1 MTSAPAESKDL
12 RLFVYGTMLAGEREH
27 ALLAGAIFVGPAR
40 TRPQYTLVEVPPY
53 AAIVPEGT
61 VSVLGELYLLNRK
74 QRYTIDVKKQYPVL
88 FHRIV
93 VALDDGSQ
101 AEAYAM
107 REEQVRGRRRI
118 KHGSFRDRFSA
129 VPRGR

>member
-27 ALLAGAIFVGPAR
+27 ALLAGALFVGPAR
-40 TRPQYTLVEVPPY
+40 TRPRYTLVEVPPY
-53 AAIVPEGT
+53 AAILQEGT
-61 VSVLGELYLLNRK
+61 VSVIGELYLLDKR
-74 QRYTIDVKKQYPVL
+74 QRYTIDVQRQYPVL
-88 FHRIV
+88 LHRIIV
-93 VALDDGSQ
+93 GLDDGSE

-107 REEQVRGRRRI
+107 REDQVRGKRRI